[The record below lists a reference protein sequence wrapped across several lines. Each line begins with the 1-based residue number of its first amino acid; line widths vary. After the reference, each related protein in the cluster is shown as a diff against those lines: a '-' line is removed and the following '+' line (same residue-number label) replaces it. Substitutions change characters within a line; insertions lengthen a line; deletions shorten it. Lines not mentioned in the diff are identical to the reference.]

1 MKKKT
6 TSKASDTNTS
16 KTRSKKAK
24 KAGVGKV
31 ITGLAVGSVVGA
43 TVGLL
48 LAPAS
53 GEETVSNIKSQ
64 AKGIQKKAIKAVGNI
79 EDKARG
85 LGNKAQTLARDV
97 STDVSEVKEDVS
109 ERVGNYFP
117 NTNASRKKDSSS

>member
-1 MKKKT
+1 MKKKNT
-6 TSKASDTNTS
+6 TDTNTRKIAK
-16 KTRSKKAK
+16 KTK

-79 EDKARG
+79 EDKARS
-85 LGNKAQTLARDV
+85 LGKKANTLAKDV
-97 STDVSEVKEDVS
+97 SKDVSEVKEDVG
-109 ERVGNYFP
+109 ERVGDYFP
-117 NTNASRKKDSSS
+117 NTNASRKKNSSS

>member
-1 MKKKT
+1 MKKKNTSNT
-6 TSKASDTNTS
+6 TDTNTS
-16 KTRSKKAK
+16 KKTK

-31 ITGLAVGSVVGA
+31 ITGLAVGSVVGVA
-43 TVGLL
+43 VGLL

-53 GEETVSNIKSQ
+53 GEETISNIKSQ

-97 STDVSEVKEDVS
+97 STDVSEVKEDVG
-109 ERVGNYFP
+109 ERVGDYFP
-117 NTNASRKKDSSS
+117 NTNASRKKNSSS

>member
-1 MKKKT
+1 MKKKNTSNT
-6 TSKASDTNTS
+6 TDTNTS
-16 KTRSKKAK
+16 KKTK

-53 GEETVSNIKSQ
+53 GEETISNIKSQ

-97 STDVSEVKEDVS
+97 STDVSEVKEDVG
-109 ERVGNYFP
+109 ERVGDYFP
-117 NTNASRKKDSSS
+117 NTNVGRKKNSSS

>member
-1 MKKKT
+1 MKKKNT
-6 TSKASDTNTS
+6 SDTNTS
-16 KTRSKKAK
+16 KKTK

-85 LGNKAQTLARDV
+85 LGNKAQTLAKDV
-97 STDVSEVKEDVS
+97 SKDVSEVKEDIG
-109 ERVGNYFP
+109 ERVGDYFP
-117 NTNASRKKDSSS
+117 NTNASRKKNSSS

>member
-1 MKKKT
+1 MKKKNRSNT
-6 TSKASDTNTS
+6 TDTNTS
-16 KTRSKKAK
+16 KKTK

-53 GEETVSNIKSQ
+53 GEETISNIKSQ

-85 LGNKAQTLARDV
+85 LGRKANTLAKDV
-97 STDVSEVKEDVS
+97 SKDVSEVKEDVG
-109 ERVGNYFP
+109 ERVGDYFP
-117 NTNASRKKDSSS
+117 NTNASRKKNSSS

>member
-1 MKKKT
+1 MKKKNTSNT
-6 TSKASDTNTS
+6 TDTNTS
-16 KTRSKKAK
+16 KKTK

-43 TVGLL
+43 AVGLL

-53 GEETVSNIKSQ
+53 GEETISNIKSQ

-85 LGNKAQTLARDV
+85 LGRKANTLAKDV
-97 STDVSEVKEDVS
+97 SKDVSEVKEDVG
-109 ERVGNYFP
+109 ERVGDYFP
-117 NTNASRKKDSSS
+117 NTNASRKKNSSS

>member
-1 MKKKT
+1 MKKKNTSNT
-6 TSKASDTNTS
+6 TDTNTS
-16 KTRSKKAK
+16 KKTK

-53 GEETVSNIKSQ
+53 GEETISNIKSQ

-97 STDVSEVKEDVS
+97 STDVSEVKEDVG
-109 ERVGNYFP
+109 ERVGDYFP
-117 NTNASRKKDSSS
+117 NTNASHKKNSSS

>member
-31 ITGLAVGSVVGA
+31 ITGLAVGGVVGA

-53 GEETVSNIKSQ
+53 GEETISNIKSQ

-97 STDVSEVKEDVS
+97 STDVSEVKEDVG

>member
-31 ITGLAVGSVVGA
+31 ITGLAVGGVVGA

-53 GEETVSNIKSQ
+53 GEETISNIKSQ
-64 AKGIQKKAIKAVGNI
+64 AKGIQKKAVKAVGNI
-79 EDKARG
+79 EDKAHD
-85 LGNKAQTLARDV
+85 LGDKAQTLAKDV
-97 STDVSEVKEDVS
+97 SKDVSEVKEDIS
-109 ERVGNYFP
+109 ERIGEYA
-117 NTNASRKKDSSS
+117 TSSTSRKKN

>member
-6 TSKASDTNTS
+6 TNENAET
-16 KTRSKKAK
+16 KTRKRTKKV
-24 KAGVGKV
+24 GVGKV
-31 ITGLAVGSVVGA
+31 ITGVAVGSVVGA

-53 GEETVSNIKSQ
+53 GEETISNIKSR
-64 AKGIQKKAIKAVGNI
+64 AKGIQKKAVKAVGNI

-85 LGNKAQTLARDV
+85 LSKKANTLAKDV

-109 ERVGNYFP
+109 ERVGEYFP
-117 NTNASRKKDSSS
+117 ETSTTSRRKNSSS

>member
-1 MKKKT
+1 MKKKNTSNT
-6 TSKASDTNTS
+6 TDTNTS
-16 KTRSKKAK
+16 KKTK

-53 GEETVSNIKSQ
+53 GEETISNIKSQ

-117 NTNASRKKDSSS
+117 NTNASRKKNSSS